1 MKKTILSLTLACS
14 AIVPAAAQG
23 WPAEYEGVMLQGFY
37 WDSFVETQWTNLERQ
52 SDELSR
58 FFNLIWVPQSGN
70 CNSGYNVMGYM
81 PVYLFDHNSSF
92 GTETALRSM
101 ISTFKKKGTGIIADV
116 VINHRNNLGVNG
128 SWVDYPAETYKGVTY
143 QMLPSDIVAN
153 DDNGGTRTWASQ
165 NGISLSAN
173 NDTGE
178 GWDGCRDMDHMS
190 LNVRNNYKAYL
201 DFLLND
207 LGYAGFRYDMVKGYS
222 PAFTAEYNT
231 ATNPTFSVG
240 ECWDNT
246 NTIKN
251 WINGTKLNNVP
262 QSAAF
267 DFQFRYEVRDAV
279 NQGKWNTL
287 VGNDKN
293 PLIRD
298 ANYRRYAVTFVEN
311 HDTQYRSADYPLDPL
326 KKDTLAANAFLLAMP
341 GTPCVFLPHWVSHKA
356 SIKSMINAR
365 RLAGIQNTSEYTP
378 FTSSSATDHYAVRI
392 RGAKADLI
400 CVVGDAMD
408 KYTPSAS
415 TYVLILEGPKYR
427 YYVSK
432 SARQAWV
439 DVASGEFTEGFVAK
453 AVAATDDAAA
463 TLVYTLDGSDPKAS
477 STAVPANGQIAINE
491 TCTLKV
497 GLLSNGVVTGISTR
511 EYVVKPFTATT
522 ATVYVRNE
530 NNWANTNFYVW
541 DSNNNT
547 QLNGGWP
554 GKRITETRNIDGK
567 DWHYQTVDIT
577 NKDYYFNLV
586 VSTGTGSPQTVDIPQ
601 INADRYYVITTKMQ
615 NGKYLV
621 EDVTSTITSV
631 SSLIADP
638 ATSVS
643 RSNELYDL
651 SGRRVYRP
659 VSGRLYI
666 DGNGQK
672 VFK

>member
-1 MKKTILSLTLACS
+1 MKKTILSLTLVYS
-14 AIVPAAAQG
+14 TLLPAAAQG

-70 CNSGYNVMGYM
+70 CNSAYNQMGYT
-81 PVYLFDHNSSF
+81 PVYLFNHNSSF

-101 ISTFKKKGTGIIADV
+101 ISTFKQKGTGIIADV

-143 QMLPSDIVAN
+143 QMFPSDIVAN
-153 DDNGGTRTWASQ
+153 DDNGKTKTWATN
-165 NGISLSAN
+165 NGIALSPN

-178 GWDGCRDMDHMS
+178 GWDGCRDIDHKS
-190 LNVRNNYKAYL
+190 DNVRNNYKAYL
-201 DFLLND
+201 NFLLKD
-207 LGYAGFRYDMVKGYS
+207 LGYTGFRYDMVKGYS
-222 PAFTAEYNT
+222 PVYTAEYNT
-231 ATNPTFSVG
+231 ASTPAFSVG
-240 ECWDNT
+240 ECWDNST
-246 NTIKN
+246 TIKN
-251 WINGTKLNNVP
+251 WINGTKLNDIP

-279 NQGKWNTL
+279 NQGRWNTL

-311 HDTQYRSADYPLDPL
+311 HDTQYRGPEAPLDPL

-341 GTPCVFLPHWVSHKA
+341 GTPCVFLPHWLSHKVD
-356 SIKSMINAR
+356 IKSMINAR
-365 RLAGIQNTSEYTP
+365 RLAGIRNTSDYTP
-378 FTSSSATDHYAVRI
+378 FTGSVTDHYAVRV
-392 RGAKADLI
+392 RGAKADLM
-400 CVVGDAMD
+400 CVVGDGID
-408 KYTPSAS
+408 KFTPSAA

-432 SARQAWV
+432 AARQAWV
-439 DVASGEFTEGFVAK
+439 DVASGEFTEPFVAK
-453 AVAATDDAAA
+453 AVAATDDASAV
-463 TLVYTLDGSDPKAS
+463 LVYTLDGSEPRAS
-477 STAVPANGQIAINE
+477 SAQVPANGAISINE

-497 GLLSNGVVTGISTR
+497 GLLANGVVTGIATR
-511 EYVVKPFTATT
+511 EYTVKPFTPTT

-530 NNWANTNFYVW
+530 NNWTSTNFYVW

-554 GKRITETRNIDGK
+554 GRRMTETRNIEGK
-567 DWHYQTVDIT
+567 DWYFQTVDIPS
-577 NKDYYFNLV
+577 KDYYFNLV
-586 VSTGTGSPQTVDIPQ
+586 VSSGTGSPQTVDIPQ
-601 INADRYYVITTKMQ
+601 INSDRYYVITTGTQ
-615 NGKYLV
+615 NGKYIV

-631 SSLIADP
+631 PSLTADP
-638 ATSVS
+638 AASAS

-651 SGRRVYRP
+651 SGRRVHRP
-659 VSGRLYI
+659 TSGRLYI
-666 DGNGQK
+666 DGNGRK
-672 VFK
+672 VLK